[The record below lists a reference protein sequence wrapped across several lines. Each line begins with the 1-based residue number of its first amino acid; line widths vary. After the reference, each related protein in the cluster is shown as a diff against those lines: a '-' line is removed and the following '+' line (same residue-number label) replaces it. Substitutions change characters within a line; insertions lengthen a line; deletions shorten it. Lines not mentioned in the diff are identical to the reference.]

1 MSPMTAPVAADAA
14 GIVTL
19 VFAVLAAVRAHQPS
33 PPQRRRVLSRQDV
46 ALLVQDRVEVA
57 RGAHQ
62 GAEQRILELVAET
75 EERALAGAK
84 AEDSGWTLM
93 PRSWTFTTTVAMA
106 WLPVGTKALAL
117 VRQRA

>member
-46 ALLVQDRVEVA
+46 ALL
-57 RGAHQ
+57 
-62 GAEQRILELVAET
+62 RILELVAET

>member
-19 VFAVLAAVRAHQPS
+19 VFAVLAATSLSWYKTESRWLVELIRAVGGDS
-33 PPQRRRVLSRQDV
+33 
-46 ALLVQDRVEVA
+46 ALGDCPEYQIDGRE
-57 RGAHQ
+57 GA
-62 GAEQRILELVAET
+62 
-75 EERALAGAK
+75 AGAK

>member
-1 MSPMTAPVAADAA
+1 MTAPVAADAA

-33 PPQRRRVLSRQDV
+33 LPQRRR
-46 ALLVQDRVEVA
+46 
-57 RGAHQ
+57 
-62 GAEQRILELVAET
+62 RILELVAET